1 MEEIEKIATEIPEDI
16 CDIEIDFYGRKLAV
30 GSSTGKIYI
39 FENLNGNYSKVSE
52 ISAHIG
58 PIFKLSWSHP
68 SFGPILASCGFDKK
82 VNLYKIDPQYKLE
95 KIYEHDKHNNCITAL
110 KFSPSSNNLLLISG
124 DLNGNIIAC
133 EYLDKDFGIKEI
145 FGHDFGV
152 NSIDFFDDK
161 TFVTCG
167 NDNIVKI
174 WNYLNENGNVEIKII
189 FVINNNYI
197 CTKDLYKSKLKGKE
211 KSFSFPSTPNLF
223 FPALNSSLNT
233 DEYNIKQKYKNLRNL
248 KEEQNILKKNL
259 IKICENEKLLEN
271 ESSLNDSSNNFKN

>member
-167 NDNIVKI
+167 NDNTVKI
-174 WNYLNENGNVEIKII
+174 WNYLNENGNVEIKNI
-189 FVINNNYI
+189 FVINDNNI
-197 CTKDLYKSKLKGKE
+197 CTKDLSCKDNKHFVCCGYSGDEGIVNYYVLNDENKWEVNEIYKQNGKLEKIRFNEEHTCIAVIDESGKE
-211 KSFSFPSTPNLF
+211 SV
-223 FPALNSSLNT
+223 
-233 DEYNIKQKYKNLRNL
+233 IM
-248 KEEQNILKKNL
+248 
-259 IKICENEKLLEN
+259 ENE
-271 ESSLNDSSNNFKN
+271 LNI

>member
-52 ISAHIG
+52 ISTHIG

-174 WNYLNENGNVEIKII
+174 WNYLNENGNVEIKNI
-189 FVINNNYI
+189 FVINDNNI
-197 CTKDLYKSKLKGKE
+197 CTKDLSCKDNKHFVCCGYSGDEGIVNYYVLNDENKWEVNEIYKQNGKLEKIRFNEEHTCIAVIDESGKE
-211 KSFSFPSTPNLF
+211 S
-223 FPALNSSLNT
+223 
-233 DEYNIKQKYKNLRNL
+233 I
-248 KEEQNILKKNL
+248 IM
-259 IKICENEKLLEN
+259 ENE
-271 ESSLNDSSNNFKN
+271 LNI

>member
-110 KFSPSSNNLLLISG
+110 KFIPSSNNLLLISG

-167 NDNIVKI
+167 NDNTVKI
-174 WNYLNENGNVEIKII
+174 WNYLNENGNVEIKNI
-189 FVINNNYI
+189 FVINDNNI
-197 CTKDLYKSKLKGKE
+197 CTKDLSCKDNKHFVCCGYSGDEGIVNYYVLNDENKWEVNEIYKQNGKLEKIRFNEEHTCIAVIDESGKE
-211 KSFSFPSTPNLF
+211 S
-223 FPALNSSLNT
+223 
-233 DEYNIKQKYKNLRNL
+233 I
-248 KEEQNILKKNL
+248 IM
-259 IKICENEKLLEN
+259 ENE
-271 ESSLNDSSNNFKN
+271 LNI

>member
-174 WNYLNENGNVEIKII
+174 WNYLNENGNVEIKNI
-189 FVINNNYI
+189 FVINDNNI
-197 CTKDLYKSKLKGKE
+197 CTKDLSCKDNKHFVCCGYSGDEGIVNYYVLNDENKWEVNEIYKQNGKLEKIRFNEEHTCIAVIDESGKE
-211 KSFSFPSTPNLF
+211 S
-223 FPALNSSLNT
+223 
-233 DEYNIKQKYKNLRNL
+233 I
-248 KEEQNILKKNL
+248 IM
-259 IKICENEKLLEN
+259 ENE
-271 ESSLNDSSNNFKN
+271 LNI

>member
-52 ISAHIG
+52 ILARIWS
-58 PIFKLSWSHP
+58 IFKLSWIHP

-82 VNLYKIDPQYKLE
+82 VNLYKINPQYKLE

-167 NDNIVKI
+167 NDNTVKI
-174 WNYLNENGNVEIKII
+174 WNYLNENGNVEIKNI
-189 FVINNNYI
+189 FVINDNNI
-197 CTKDLYKSKLKGKE
+197 CTKDLSCKDNKHFVCCGYSGDEGIVNYYVLNDENKWEVNEMYKQNGKLEKIRFNEEHTCIAVIDESGKE
-211 KSFSFPSTPNLF
+211 S
-223 FPALNSSLNT
+223 
-233 DEYNIKQKYKNLRNL
+233 I
-248 KEEQNILKKNL
+248 IM
-259 IKICENEKLLEN
+259 ENE
-271 ESSLNDSSNNFKN
+271 LNI

>member
-124 DLNGNIIAC
+124 DLKGNIIAC

-145 FGHDFGV
+145 LGHDFGV

-174 WNYLNENGNVEIKII
+174 WNYLNENGNVEIKNI
-189 FVINNNYI
+189 FVINDNNI
-197 CTKDLYKSKLKGKE
+197 CTKDLSCKDNKHFVCCGYSGDEGIVNYYVLNDENKWEVNEIYKQNGKLEKIRFNEEHTCIAVIDESGKE
-211 KSFSFPSTPNLF
+211 S
-223 FPALNSSLNT
+223 
-233 DEYNIKQKYKNLRNL
+233 I
-248 KEEQNILKKNL
+248 IM
-259 IKICENEKLLEN
+259 ENE
-271 ESSLNDSSNNFKN
+271 LNI

>member
-167 NDNIVKI
+167 NDNTVKI
-174 WNYLNENGNVEIKII
+174 WNYLNENGNVEIKNI
-189 FVINNNYI
+189 FVINDNNI
-197 CTKDLYKSKLKGKE
+197 CTKDLSCKDNKHFVCCGYSGDEGIVNYYVLNDENKWEVNEIYKQNGKLEKIRFNEELTCITVIDESGKE
-211 KSFSFPSTPNLF
+211 S
-223 FPALNSSLNT
+223 
-233 DEYNIKQKYKNLRNL
+233 I
-248 KEEQNILKKNL
+248 IM
-259 IKICENEKLLEN
+259 ENE
-271 ESSLNDSSNNFKN
+271 LNI

>member
-16 CDIEIDFYGRKLAV
+16 CDIEIDFYGRNLAV

-167 NDNIVKI
+167 NDNTVKI
-174 WNYLNENGNVEIKII
+174 WNYLNENGNVEIKNI
-189 FVINNNYI
+189 FVINDNNI
-197 CTKDLYKSKLKGKE
+197 CTKDLSCKDNKHFVCCGYSGDEGIVNYYVLNDENKWEVNEIYKQNGKLEKIRFNEEHTCIAVIDESGKE
-211 KSFSFPSTPNLF
+211 S
-223 FPALNSSLNT
+223 
-233 DEYNIKQKYKNLRNL
+233 I
-248 KEEQNILKKNL
+248 IM
-259 IKICENEKLLEN
+259 ENE
-271 ESSLNDSSNNFKN
+271 LNI

>member
-124 DLNGNIIAC
+124 DLNGNIITC
-133 EYLDKDFGIKEI
+133 EYLDKDFSIKEI
-145 FGHDFGV
+145 LGHDFGV

-174 WNYLNENGNVEIKII
+174 WNYLNENRNVEIKNI
-189 FVINNNYI
+189 FVINDNNI
-197 CTKDLYKSKLKGKE
+197 CTKDLSCKDNKHFVCCGYSGDEGIVNYYVLNDENKWEVNEIYKQNGKLEKIRFNEEHTCIAVIDESGKE
-211 KSFSFPSTPNLF
+211 S
-223 FPALNSSLNT
+223 
-233 DEYNIKQKYKNLRNL
+233 I
-248 KEEQNILKKNL
+248 IM
-259 IKICENEKLLEN
+259 ENE
-271 ESSLNDSSNNFKN
+271 LNI

>member
-95 KIYEHDKHNNCITAL
+95 KIYEHDKHNNCITTL

-167 NDNIVKI
+167 NDNTVKI
-174 WNYLNENGNVEIKII
+174 WNYLNENGNVEIKNI
-189 FVINNNYI
+189 FVINDNNI
-197 CTKDLYKSKLKGKE
+197 CTKDLSCKDNKHFVCCGYSGDEGIVNYYVLNDENKWEVNEIYKQNGKLEKIRFNEEHTCIAVIDESGKE
-211 KSFSFPSTPNLF
+211 S
-223 FPALNSSLNT
+223 
-233 DEYNIKQKYKNLRNL
+233 I
-248 KEEQNILKKNL
+248 IM
-259 IKICENEKLLEN
+259 ENE
-271 ESSLNDSSNNFKN
+271 LNI

>member
-82 VNLYKIDPQYKLE
+82 INLYKIDPQYKLE

-174 WNYLNENGNVEIKII
+174 WNYLNENGNVEIKNI
-189 FVINNNYI
+189 FVINDNNI
-197 CTKDLYKSKLKGKE
+197 CTKDLSCKDNKHFVCCGYSGDEGIVNYYVLNDENKWEVNEIYKQNGKLEKIRFNEEHTCIAVIDESGKE
-211 KSFSFPSTPNLF
+211 S
-223 FPALNSSLNT
+223 
-233 DEYNIKQKYKNLRNL
+233 I
-248 KEEQNILKKNL
+248 IM
-259 IKICENEKLLEN
+259 ENE
-271 ESSLNDSSNNFKN
+271 LNI